1 MGIAIT
7 DEHRDLEAVTKAFF
21 ENNGALAAS
30 RALLNDPTATLP
42 SFWPALSDLGWLGLH
57 IGSEHGGSGYGLA
70 ETAIVAQAVG
80 ACVAPGPYTTTAI
93 VGAIVQRCAS
103 SEIAASLLGDMVSG
117 AVPWAFGFGDPD
129 LTVDSQGENAQATG
143 ASGVVLAGAMASRA
157 AVIAGD
163 DVILIDLAALGVTVT
178 TPTNVDPSRP
188 SIIAQLNAVPVTVLA
203 NAARVGRAIAWTLLA
218 AECAGLARTCCENA
232 TAYAKERT
240 QFGRVIGSF
249 QAIKHHCANMAVAAE
264 MATAAAWDAA
274 RAGDGDSED
283 EFVLAAANAAVLAI
297 PAAYDN
303 AQMNTQVHGGIA
315 FTWEHDAHLFTRRA
329 VALRAV
335 ATATSP
341 HVEVIDAKRNGVSR
355 SSDLELPP
363 EAEAIRERVRTDLAA
378 IVALPEDQRTNALVD
393 SGYGVPHWPTPFGR
407 GAGPVEQLVIE
418 SEMHAAGLHA
428 PQYGITS
435 WVILTLIQHG
445 TPDQIERWIAPAL
458 HYDTVW
464 CQMFSE
470 PGSGSDAAS
479 IQTRGVRVDG
489 GWLLNGQKV
498 WTSVAHQADLG
509 LVTIRT
515 DPDAAK
521 HDGITTMVID
531 MHAEGV
537 EVRPLRQVTGQSD
550 FNEVFLTDVFV
561 PDDDVVGPING
572 GWKVARSTFG
582 NERVG
587 IGGGVGSGFSGFIDP
602 VALLDAHP
610 DRAAS
615 VIEDVAGQLSRDHT
629 LRLLNI
635 RRAQRAVAGT
645 EAGPEGNVT
654 KLVVA
659 EQGMHLADIAL
670 RLVGPDAAFLEGEGA
685 ATAFTT
691 LAFRGMTIAGGTSE
705 ITRNQIAERI
715 LGLPRDP
722 LLK

>member
-1 MGIAIT
+1 M
-7 DEHRDLEAVTKAFF
+7 
-21 ENNGALAAS
+21 
-30 RALLNDPTATLP
+30 P
-42 SFWPALSDLGWLGLH
+42 
-57 IGSEHGGSGYGLA
+57 
-70 ETAIVAQAVG
+70 Q
-80 ACVAPGPYTTTAI
+80 
-93 VGAIVQRCAS
+93 
-103 SEIAASLLGDMVSG
+103 
-117 AVPWAFGFGDPD
+117 
-129 LTVDSQGENAQATG
+129 
-143 ASGVVLAGAMASRA
+143 
-157 AVIAGD
+157 
-163 DVILIDLAALGVTVT
+163 
-178 TPTNVDPSRP
+178 NVDPSRP
-188 SIIAQLNAVPVTVLA
+188 SATATLDDAPVVVLA
-203 NAARVGRAIAWTLLA
+203 GAARRARAVAWTLLA
-218 AECAGLARTCCENA
+218 AESAGLAAACRDSA
-232 TAYAKERT
+232 TAYAKERQ
-240 QFGRVIGSF
+240 QFGRVIGTY

-274 RAGDGDSED
+274 RAGDGADLDGFE
-283 EFVLAAANAAVLAI
+283 LAAATAAVLALE
-297 PAAYDN
+297 AAYDN
-303 AQMNTQVHGGIA
+303 AQLNTQVHGGIA
-315 FTWEHDAHLFTRRA
+315 FTWEHDAHLFTRRT
-329 VALRAV
+329 V
-335 ATATSP
+335 ATNAIAVGTDP
-341 HVEVIDAKRNGVSR
+341 HAAVIAARRAGVTR

-363 EAEAIRERVRTDLAA
+363 EAEEIRKRVRSDLAEIA
-378 IVALPEDQRTNALVD
+378 ALDGDEQTERLVD
-393 SGYGVPHWPTPFGR
+393 SGYAVPHWPTPFGR

-418 SEMHAAGLHA
+418 AEMSAAGLHA

-445 TPDQIERWIAPAL
+445 TPDQIERWVSPAL
-458 HYDTVW
+458 HQQTVW

-489 GWLLNGQKV
+489 GWILNGQKV

-515 DPDAAK
+515 DPDAPK

-531 MHAEGV
+531 MHADGV

-561 PDDDVVGPING
+561 PDDDVVGPVNA

-610 DRAAS
+610 DRAAG
-615 VIEDVAGQLSRDHT
+615 VAADVAAQLARDQT

-659 EQGMHLADIAL
+659 EQGMHLASIAL
-670 RLVGPDAAFLEGEGA
+670 RLVGEAAAFLEGEGS

-722 LLK
+722 LIR